1 MPSYEFLVT
10 KSLIGTFTMEADNE
24 QAAHELVRD
33 YAKKV
38 ILVNNVSPWESEI
51 VKENLVDITP
61 AMEQCPEHEG
71 AFDCTSFCRTC
82 GGQQEY
88 AIGA

>member
-1 MPSYEFLVT
+1 MATYEFNVS
-10 KSLIGTFTMEADNE
+10 KWVIGTFTVEADTE
-24 QAAHELVRD
+24 AAARDMVRD
-33 YAKKV
+33 SAHRT
-38 ILVNNVSPWESEI
+38 ILVNNVSPWSTEVI
-51 VKENLVDITP
+51 KEQLVDVKPTL
-61 AMEQCPEHEG
+61 EECPEHEG